1 MIFKRKKS
9 CNPQKKKT
17 SNEWPVE
24 KAKFDEC
31 IGNNSRVQQSIRV
44 SQIEKKAEAEWRRF
58 LRQQGIGSLER
69 YSFLGHA

>member
-44 SQIEKKAEAEWRRF
+44 SQIEKKRKRNGGDSWDNRE
-58 LRQQGIGSLER
+58 
-69 YSFLGHA
+69 